1 MAAVYP
7 EFNIATSLT
16 WFRVVAVPLLSIA
29 FLYPAPWSRPL
40 AAVIFTLAAITDW
53 LDGYVAR
60 RLGQTSQFGAFLDP
74 VADKIMVAVV
84 LVLLVKADPR
94 IIVAVLAAVIIG
106 REITVSALRE
116 WMAELGA
123 RSRVAVSS
131 LGKVKT
137 TLQMVGLGLMLF
149 EAPILGLP
157 TYDLGLFMLVIAAGL
172 TVWSMVDY
180 MRAAWPARES
190 GQRVP

>member
-1 MAAVYP
+1 MYP

-16 WFRVVAVPLLSIA
+16 WFRVAAVPLLMLV
-29 FLYPAPWSRPL
+29 FFYPAPWSRPL
-40 AAVIFTLAAITDW
+40 AAVLFTLAAITDW

-84 LVLLVKADPR
+84 LVLLVQADPR
-94 IIVAVLAAVIIG
+94 IVVAVLAAVIIG

-123 RSRVAVSS
+123 RSKVAVSS

-157 TYDLGLFMLVIAAGL
+157 TYDLGLGMLIIAAGL

-180 MRAAWPARES
+180 MRAAWPARGP

>member
-1 MAAVYP
+1 LYP
-7 EFNIATSLT
+7 QLNIATSLT
-16 WFRVVAVPLLSIA
+16 WFRVAAVPLLTLA
-29 FLYPAPWSRPL
+29 FFYPSPWARPV
-40 AAVIFTLAAITDW
+40 AAILFTLAAITDW

-60 RLGQTSQFGAFLDP
+60 RLGQTSDFGAFLDP

-84 LVLLVKADPR
+84 LVLLVQADPR
-94 IIVAVLAAVIIG
+94 VTVAILAAVIIG

-123 RSRVAVSS
+123 RRRVAVSA

-149 EAPILGLP
+149 ETPLIGLP
-157 TYDLGLFMLVIAAGL
+157 TYDLGLAMLVLAAGL

-180 MRAAWPARES
+180 IRAAWPAR
-190 GQRVP
+190 GPGADVP